1 MTLGKTLN
9 PSALWFPHLSNGLIQ
24 LLREFHGQWSR
35 DWPRDSGNVLKLGMS
50 CETQYA
56 EHGARRLAQRRRCTN
71 TGSAWGAHS
80 SEAAPSIAASL
91 PHCLGDLPQSPQPRS
106 RTKPG
111 AAPRGPLL
119 KVNPFVL
126 GTLPAPTRGR
136 LRASSNHRTTYSQ
149 RPARAAPSA
158 VIRQQ
163 RGLES
168 PSATVGRVLNG
179 TISRTRQGA
188 RELGKMGSLEEAA
201 IETATPPPPAA
212 AE

>member
-1 MTLGKTLN
+1 MQSAEHSAWPGAEAAQTLGLHGGPT
-9 PSALWFPHLSNGLIQ
+9 PQWQ
-24 LLREFHGQWSR
+24 L
-35 DWPRDSGNVLKLGMS
+35 P
-50 CETQYA
+50 
-56 EHGARRLAQRRRCTN
+56 
-71 TGSAWGAHS
+71 
-80 SEAAPSIAASL
+80 PSL
-91 PHCLGDLPQSPQPRS
+91 PRCLRDLPQSPQPRS

-163 RGLES
+163 RGVES
-168 PSATVGRVLNG
+168 PSATVWRVLNG

-188 RELGKMGSLEEAA
+188 RGLGKMGSLEEAA